1 MHKDRSPR
9 KAEPLLSGADFHCL
23 FLFFD
28 RLFLRFHFCSGHFL
42 NRRHSA
48 RRFSLNDWL
57 RDKKVSKP
65 ERTGIIKKR
74 IPLGI
79 RPVELDLLMVLSVCV
94 DLKHTVNLFTK
105 HHAGQLMRKS
115 HGGKRQTQLCGLFHT
130 R

>member
-9 KAEPLLSGADFHCL
+9 KAEPLLSGTDFHCL

-28 RLFLRFHFCSGHFL
+28 GLFLRFHFCSGHFL

-48 RRFSLNDWL
+48 RRFSLNDRL

-115 HGGKRQTQLCGLFHT
+115 HGGKR
-130 R
+130 